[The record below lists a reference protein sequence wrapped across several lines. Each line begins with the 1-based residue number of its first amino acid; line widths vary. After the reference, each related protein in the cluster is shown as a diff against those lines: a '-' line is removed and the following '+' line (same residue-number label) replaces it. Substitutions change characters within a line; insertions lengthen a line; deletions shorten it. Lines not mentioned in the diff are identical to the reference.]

1 MHLRELALAPAL
13 LDDFDIATRCEQ
25 FMANDSNGSIQL
37 PPEMVERIIRKWLD
51 ENLSARSLL
60 LDPIVGQ
67 ARDRF
72 IEALGIERNDID
84 AKKKS
89 LDDLL
94 ASSKATFQ
102 SAQRSAEDAVANM
115 GRAVEEARLQVET
128 HKTNLENAA
137 TKSDTAWEAALT
149 AKKAQLESR
158 FNRAIIP
165 LGLLVVVVMAVGSFV
180 IFQSSLDAVQRKY
193 EAASAGLKELQ
204 SSIRADQIKAS
215 EIDSEISILKPKL
228 DAYKGVALPSDIAV
242 QVGTHE
248 QSIANIQAWIKAKD
262 AAASASATKS
272 GAPPARAASRGT
284 SAPG

>member
-248 QSIANIQAWIKAKD
+248 QSIANIQAWSKAKD